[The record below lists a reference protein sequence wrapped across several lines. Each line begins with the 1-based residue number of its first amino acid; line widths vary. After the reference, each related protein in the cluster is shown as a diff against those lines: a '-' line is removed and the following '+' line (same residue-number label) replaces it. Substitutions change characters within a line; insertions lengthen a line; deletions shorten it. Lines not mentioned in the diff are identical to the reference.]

1 MKTWH
6 ALLISASLVTGGLLA
21 GTRVALTDS
30 GQWESVSGGS
40 GFFFNTGTRE
50 MIWCETK
57 MSIGSCS
64 KAKF

>member
-6 ALLISASLVTGGLLA
+6 ALLISASLVCGGLLA

-30 GQWESVSGGS
+30 GQWETISGLG

-50 MIWCETK
+50 MIWCEVKQSSGKCFKTN
-57 MSIGSCS
+57 
-64 KAKF
+64 F